1 MGQAIGRAPLL
12 PVARHYVNGAP
23 RRRNRW
29 RAVSRARARAIGRGA
44 RARPDSRAATHPP
57 LAVPCT
63 SMHHLW
69 DAFNDIAEGF
79 GLTSDEMCEIL
90 RVCLKD
96 VLGYTE
102 KKLDAISR

>member
-12 PVARHYVNGAP
+12 PVARHYVNSMG
-23 RRRNRW
+23 
-29 RAVSRARARAIGRGA
+29 VQRGKM
-44 RARPDSRAATHPP
+44 RLFGGLVWGSLSPCYHC
-57 LAVPCT
+57 AVPCT